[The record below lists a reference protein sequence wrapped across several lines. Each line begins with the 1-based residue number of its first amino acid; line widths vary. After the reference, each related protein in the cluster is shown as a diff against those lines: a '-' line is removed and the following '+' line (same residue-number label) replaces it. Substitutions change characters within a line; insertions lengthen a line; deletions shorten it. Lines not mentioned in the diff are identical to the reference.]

1 MGIFD
6 ALFGRQKPV
15 PVAKNERLFA
25 ISTADITLE
34 TEEELK
40 PAPTAGI
47 CFRGIA
53 SGPFRQIQEDLQ
65 SLLAVAAKDSPT
77 TAKPFE
83 DALGY
88 KWIVLSGTD
97 FQSLVTTIH
106 MVSQTLIDQ
115 GYGEQLLAAIFRFNE
130 TSGKPIYFIYNYKRG
145 SFYPFVPRPD
155 SHSHQ
160 RNNPDEMRL
169 GTVLKNDLP
178 IEPELD
184 RWYAMWDLPF

>member
-6 ALFGRQKPV
+6 TLFGRQKPV

-25 ISTADITLE
+25 ISTADLTLE
-34 TEEELK
+34 TEENLT

-47 CFRGIA
+47 CFQGIA
-53 SGPFRQIQEDLQ
+53 STPFRQIQEELQ
-65 SLLAVAAKDSPT
+65 SLLQVAAKDSPT

-88 KWIVLSGTD
+88 KWIVLDGTD

-106 MVSQTLIDQ
+106 MVSQTLDDQ
-115 GYGEQLLAAIFRFNE
+115 GYGEQLLASIFRFNE
-130 TSGKPIYFIYNYKRG
+130 ASGQPIYFIYNYKRG

-169 GTVLKNDLP
+169 GAIMKNELP
-178 IEPELD
+178 IEPDLE
-184 RWYAMWDLPF
+184 RWFAMWDLPF